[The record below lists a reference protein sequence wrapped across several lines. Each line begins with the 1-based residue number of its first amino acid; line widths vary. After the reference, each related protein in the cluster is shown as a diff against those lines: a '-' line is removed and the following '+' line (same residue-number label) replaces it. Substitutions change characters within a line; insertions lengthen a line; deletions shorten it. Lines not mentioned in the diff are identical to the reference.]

1 MSAAPEMALL
11 RDWPK
16 GEPVPAISIRQPW
29 AAAVVWLGKDVE
41 NRSRWLFKHRGPL
54 LIHASSADFDASDV
68 KTMLEIARDD
78 GVPASV
84 LKAFSPTKH
93 TAEAYAQGD
102 IVAVVRLAD
111 VFGKEGDLP
120 EGHPAADSPWASDDA
135 GYWLYLT
142 DVEPCVPHPFKGQV
156 GLFSV
161 PYEVAKSLAPFS
173 STAELAAPTSWRP
186 PAREAEPAHMEP
198 LKPDPALAA
207 IVGSEPLARTELTT
221 RIWNYIV
228 EHNLQDE
235 QNERLI
241 HCDNKLRAITGKD
254 RVKMSELPQAVSEHI
269 EHTTS
274 SLDFRDDP
282 DAAKAVISAFCRS
295 ADEQRLVLGQLL
307 RSAEVAA
314 AIAPNAWAVT
324 LFGNGFR
331 LNVGQVDS
339 LEFLSGNVCMPLH
352 GHLPTELERSGRIGS
367 WPFTSVP
374 EPRCKFVGTIAEFA
388 RWQSQLTAPHE
399 AYLREAA
406 LSPSG
411 KPRKG
416 TPFAKAHSEG
426 LMRHARGVVLGTE

>member
-1 MSAAPEMALL
+1 MSATPAMTLL
-11 RDWPK
+11 RDWPE

-41 NRSRWLFKHRGPL
+41 NRSRWLFKHRGPV
-54 LIHASSADFDASDV
+54 LIHASSADYDANDV
-68 KTMLEIARDD
+68 KTMIEIARDD

-93 TAEAYAQGD
+93 TAEAYAQGA
-102 IVAVVRLAD
+102 IVAVARLAD
-111 VFGKEGDLP
+111 VFGKEDDMP
-120 EGHPAADSPWASDDA
+120 ENHPAAGSPWASDDA
-135 GYWLYLT
+135 EYWLYLT
-142 DVEPCVPHPFKGQV
+142 DVEPCVPHSFKGQV

-161 PYEVAKSLAPFS
+161 PFEIARSLAPFS
-173 STAELAAPTSWRP
+173 SRAEPVPPTNWRP

-207 IVGSEPLARTELTT
+207 IVGSEPLVRTELTT

-228 EHNLQDE
+228 EHSLQDPK
-235 QNERLI
+235 NKKLI
-241 HCDNKLRAITGKD
+241 NCDAKLHAVTGKD
-254 RVKMSELPQAVSEHI
+254 RVSMLELTKFVSAHLDVSEG
-269 EHTTS
+269 TP
-274 SLDFRDDP
+274 DFRNDP
-282 DAAKAVISAFCRS
+282 ESAKAVISAFCRL

-307 RSAEVAA
+307 RSVEVAS

-331 LNVGQVDS
+331 LNVGQVES
-339 LEFLSGNVCMPLH
+339 LDFINGKVIVLLH
-352 GHLPTELERSGRIGS
+352 GHLPTELERSGRIE
-367 WPFTSVP
+367 PVPYTSIP
-374 EPRCKFVGTIAEFA
+374 EPRRKFAGSIADFA

-406 LSPSG
+406 VSPSG

-416 TPFAKAHSEG
+416 TSFTKAHSEG
-426 LMRHARGVVLGTE
+426 LMRYARRVVLGTD